1 MRPLAVEPQE
11 LLVLVLMRRWVE
23 LGLGWVVVVLGGPRF
38 SVDLLVDR
46 ASS

>member
-11 LLVLVLMRRWVE
+11 LLVLVLTRQWVE
-23 LGLGWVVVVLGGPRF
+23 LGVGWVVVVSEGPRF